1 MLLNVTR
8 MKPLVSSNA
17 LIQTV
22 HNDGTSTYK
31 DIPHG
36 LHYTGHVVSDPD
48 SLVALRENKGLVS
61 WPTQIKLPLWVCFN
75 TFVVQCIIHG
85 EVPHYRKLKGHEIKV
100 ALIFL
105 TLISVPLMKWGVN
118 FCDLNFHYFGHK
130 FSIHFVRG
138 VFCQGGDS
146 PVTVKLLWS
155 GQTSLDPLRTFRER
169 TTNKVS
175 IWDYTSFNFVPVVS
189 TCTGFVSCHVNVLH
203 IELFPSLDCLS
214 FALNFLYSKVVFY
227 F

>member
-1 MLLNVTR
+1 MLLNVTQ

-61 WPTQIKLPLWVCFN
+61 WP
-75 TFVVQCIIHG
+75 IIHG
-85 EVPHYRKLKGHEIKV
+85 EVPHYRKLTGHEIKV
-100 ALIFL
+100 ALICL
-105 TLISVPLMKWGVN
+105 TLISVPLMKWRVN

-130 FSIHFVRG
+130 FSIYFVRG

-146 PVTVKLLWS
+146 PVTVKLLW
-155 GQTSLDPLRTFRER
+155 RT
-169 TTNKVS
+169 
-175 IWDYTSFNFVPVVS
+175 
-189 TCTGFVSCHVNVLH
+189 L
-203 IELFPSLDCLS
+203 
-214 FALNFLYSKVVFY
+214 KVVRLRLTPFERLGKEPRTKFPFGITHRLTLFLLSQHVQVLFLVTLVSFILNY
-227 F
+227 FPLLNASLSR

>member
-1 MLLNVTR
+1 MLLNVTQ

-61 WPTQIKLPLWVCFN
+61 WP
-75 TFVVQCIIHG
+75 IIHG
-85 EVPHYRKLKGHEIKV
+85 EVPHYRKLTGHEIKV
-100 ALIFL
+100 ALICL
-105 TLISVPLMKWGVN
+105 TLISVPLMKWRVN

-130 FSIHFVRG
+130 FSIYFVRG

-146 PVTVKLLWS
+146 PVTVKLWRTLKVARLRS
-155 GQTSLDPLRTFRER
+155 TPFERLGKEPRTKFPFGITHRLTLFLLSQHVQVLFLVTLVSFILNYFPLLNASLSR
-169 TTNKVS
+169 
-175 IWDYTSFNFVPVVS
+175 
-189 TCTGFVSCHVNVLH
+189 
-203 IELFPSLDCLS
+203 
-214 FALNFLYSKVVFY
+214 
-227 F
+227 

>member
-146 PVTVKLLWS
+146 PVTVKLLW
-155 GQTSLDPLRTFRER
+155 R
-169 TTNKVS
+169 
-175 IWDYTSFNFVPVVS
+175 
-189 TCTGFVSCHVNVLH
+189 
-203 IELFPSLDCLS
+203 
-214 FALNFLYSKVVFY
+214 FLKVVRLRLIPLERLGKEPRTKFPFGITHRLTLFLLSQHVQVLFLVTLMSFILNY
-227 F
+227 FLLLTPSHSR